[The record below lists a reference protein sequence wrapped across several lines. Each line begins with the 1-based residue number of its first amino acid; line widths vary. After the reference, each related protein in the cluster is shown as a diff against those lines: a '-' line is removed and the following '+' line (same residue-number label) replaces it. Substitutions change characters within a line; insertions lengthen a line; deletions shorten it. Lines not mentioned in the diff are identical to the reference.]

1 MFLRFIR
8 TARENKKGEEHR
20 APIGIGC
27 TGRYW
32 KHRALMCR
40 WDASCWPRA
49 PCRGRPPNPRLTPEH
64 LFCVGTSVSFK
75 SVGAANFSEVPA
87 SKDGGPRSQGL
98 PWFHPREGPRA
109 HLWTQSLAANLQ
121 VPAGWGNRRR
131 ACKAQPACAWGR
143 PWRPPARF
151 QTLGNREGSSI
162 TPARVMQAIT
172 TRYRWGVRTRTPGGN
187 LKRQTQPVLLPH
199 IHSYDK
205 TDIIKQALLEISNK

>member
-20 APIGIGC
+20 APFGIGC

-32 KHRALMCR
+32 KHRALVCG

-64 LFCVGTSVSFK
+64 LFCVGTSVPFE
-75 SVGAANFSEVPA
+75 SVGAANFGEVLA
-87 SKDGGPRSQGL
+87 SSDGGPRSQGL
-98 PWFHPREGPRA
+98 PRFHPWEGPRA

-121 VPAGWGNRRR
+121 VPAGQGNRRR
-131 ACKAQPACAWGR
+131 VCKAQPACPWGR

-151 QTLGNREGSSI
+151 QTIGNREGSNI
-162 TPARVMQAIT
+162 TPAWVMQVSVGGYA
-172 TRYRWGVRTRTPGGN
+172 PGPLAETSNGRHR
-187 LKRQTQPVLLPH
+187 LCCSHTFIP
-199 IHSYDK
+199 
-205 TDIIKQALLEISNK
+205 TIKLTL